1 MKQIVALIIIS
12 VLFIVSDGN
21 AAVVQSSGDMR
32 PDTFVSGSRSS
43 VKTQRKSSIVRKKDK
58 KENSIS
64 AKKSDDENDG
74 DDEKAPERLS
84 EQKNSS
90 QSATEDTEDDED
102 EDEDKKT
109 SLKSKKQNPNAGYG
123 YAKKYANKLFKNYS
137 GHITIEQENIPSR
150 LGVTVGST
158 IQFNLQE
165 TPDAIWSVELDEEIG
180 KILLNK
186 AHNNQRT
193 LVIEAVAEGNTR
205 IFLDNISIKDNK
217 YRVLFKKKMSLLVD
231 E

>member
-32 PDTFVSGSRSS
+32 PDTFVSGAKYSS
-43 VKTQRKSSIVRKKDK
+43 KSQRKSSTAKKKDK
-58 KENSIS
+58 QEKSIS
-64 AKKSDDENDG
+64 AKKADAEKDDE
-74 DDEKAPERLS
+74 DEKSPERLS
-84 EQKNSS
+84 EQKNPS
-90 QSATEDTEDDED
+90 QSSTKDAEEDDDED
-102 EDEDKKT
+102 NKKT
-109 SLKSKKQNPNAGYG
+109 SLKSKKQNSNAGYG
-123 YAKKYANKLFKNYS
+123 YAKKYANKLFKTYS

-158 IQFNLQE
+158 IQFNLKE

-193 LVIEAVAEGNTR
+193 LVIETIAEGNMR
-205 IFLDNISIKDNK
+205 IFLDNISIKDSK